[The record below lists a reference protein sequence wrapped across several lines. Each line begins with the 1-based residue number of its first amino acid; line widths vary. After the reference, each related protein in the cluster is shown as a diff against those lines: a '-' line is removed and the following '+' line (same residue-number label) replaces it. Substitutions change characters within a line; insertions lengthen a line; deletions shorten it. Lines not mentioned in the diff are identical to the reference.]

1 MSLRNRLERLEGLLG
16 REELA
21 CPGCG
26 GIRAESK
33 PTLVIDASE
42 EHLISRCPL
51 CALWLDQRG
60 VALGTLNGD
69 GSVLPGFPVILHPR
83 SSKDPARPEL
93 EK

>member
-26 GIRAESK
+26 GICAESK
-33 PTLVIDASE
+33 PVLVIDASE

-69 GSVLPGFPVILHPR
+69 GSVLPGFPVILHLR
-83 SSKDPARPEL
+83 SSKEPARPEL